1 MDPRRFGSSTFG
13 AVRENGFAWF
23 DPSPLPLDLDLDH
36 QTWLALSRA
45 DDALGRLAGVGR
57 VLRNKDTLVRL
68 YFMKEA
74 LASSRIEGT
83 QAELKS
89 AFQVDARPQAQ
100 RYFPEVATVL
110 RVVRAIEYG
119 FERVRIDGRIS
130 VDLALSLHQKLF
142 NEHGGIVRDH
152 PVWVGS
158 PTDRPET
165 ADYVPP
171 LPQRL
176 DEALASWE
184 AFADSRSDLPPLIR
198 AAMLHYQFLTIHP
211 FRDGNGR
218 VARILVPLFLSAQGR
233 LPEPLLYLSPYLESR
248 RREYYDRL
256 QAVRERGEIEQ
267 WIQFF
272 LTAVEEQARDGVD
285 RAERLLDLMDRYR
298 EDLAGSRSRSI
309 EVVDLIFQHAVVSA
323 ALVRDSLDMSHQG
336 ALNLIRGLER
346 RGWLT
351 PTESVGRGGARYWLA
366 PEVIEAVEAP
376 TAPADQP
383 STDGNIHDAVH
394 GSTRSLSAQ
403 G

>member
-1 MDPRRFGSSTFG
+1 MDPTRFAGSRFGT
-13 AVRENGFAWF
+13 VRQNGFAWF
-23 DPSPLPLDLDLDH
+23 DPSPLPTTLDLDRE
-36 QTWLALSRA
+36 TWLALSRA

-89 AFQVDARPQAQ
+89 AFQADARPQAR

-110 RVVRAIEYG
+110 RVVRAIEFG
-119 FERVRIDGRIS
+119 FEEVEREGRVTTQ
-130 VDLALSLHQKLF
+130 LALSLHRRLF
-142 NEHGGIVRDH
+142 EGSGGVIRDH

-171 LPQRL
+171 LPDRL
-176 DEALASWE
+176 NSAMASWE
-184 AFADSRSDLPPLIR
+184 DFATSNAELPPLIR

-218 VARILVPLFLSAQGR
+218 VARILVPLFLSAEGR
-233 LPEPLLYLSPYLESR
+233 LPEPLLYLSPYFETR
-248 RREYYDRL
+248 RRDYYDRL
-256 QAVRERGEIEQ
+256 QAVRERGEIQQ

-298 EDLAGSRSRSI
+298 EELAGSRSRSI
-309 EVVDLIFQHAVVSA
+309 EVVDLLFQHAVVSA
-323 ALVRDSLDMSHQG
+323 ALVRDALDMSHQG

-346 RGWLT
+346 RGWLV
-351 PTESVGRGGARYWLA
+351 PTDSVGRGGAHYWLA
-366 PEVIEAVEAP
+366 QEVIDAVETSPDPLPPEVGE
-376 TAPADQP
+376 
-383 STDGNIHDAVH
+383 ST
-394 GSTRSLSAQ
+394 STTNLRAY